1 MEQDKLILIDTSI
14 WIEALRTS
22 GAADIR
28 ERVREVMVDG
38 LAAWCDIIV
47 VELWNGARGSYEKKK
62 LSELEKEITCLPT
75 TKEAWALARKLA
87 RACRE
92 SGKTVPAADL
102 IIASCALFHKVKIDH
117 CDSHIDNILKV
128 HQTLPHK

>member
-1 MEQDKLILIDTSI
+1 MEHNKLILIDTSS

-22 GAADIR
+22 GAAEIR
-28 ERVREVMVDG
+28 ERIREIMIDG
-38 LAAWCDIIV
+38 LAAWSDMIA

-62 LSELEKEITCLPT
+62 LSELEKEITCLPA

-87 RACRE
+87 RTCRE

-102 IIASCALFHKVKIDH
+102 IITACALSHKVKIEH

-128 HQTLPHK
+128 HQTLNI